1 MLAAFLPMLMI
12 PVLAGGV
19 TGGEALR
26 EGLVLLNTFW
36 FSLCAGLW
44 ASARSEESFQE
55 HWKSLCARWSRRF
68 DTILYI
74 RNFLFHEDDALGHG
88 LAALQRG
95 ASINHRTF
103 ESTDNSD

>member
-36 FSLCAGLW
+36 FSFCGGLW
-44 ASARSEESFQE
+44 ASARSEEGFKALEELVCSLEPSF
-55 HWKSLCARWSRRF
+55 
-68 DTILYI
+68 
-74 RNFLFHEDDALGHG
+74 
-88 LAALQRG
+88 
-95 ASINHRTF
+95 
-103 ESTDNSD
+103 